1 MPTISISTYNFTV
14 YLQNITNGKDLIDKI
29 DDFFIQIQ
37 IDKDYIAFN
46 TKKEIEINK
55 LLQRLKEEND

>member
-46 TKKEIEINK
+46 SKKEIEINK
-55 LLQRLKEEND
+55 LLQRLKEMND